1 MSVAG
6 KHVELGDPGNSFSA
20 ATIRKALKGFEIGG
34 LPYTEVQFELKR
46 LLAGVSRRELL
57 ELLRRSESIEPLPNY
72 AYREVRRFLD
82 EAIEQD
88 VALQIDPGGVREQ
101 GEELDPAA
109 LTAELQKSREALESE
124 RTRVREAEEALSERI
139 VAEEAVRSRLGITLR
154 ESERHQAELRAA
166 RNSIASRD
174 KVTAQIRQTLDER
187 DAQLAAIRREHAEVA
202 SALDLHSASGE
213 RLDADLQVLR
223 GQAADAATELTA
235 SREAVDK
242 ERRKRQEIERALT
255 ESDSLNSAARASL
268 ASKDKALAEMRQTL
282 DERDAQLAAIRRE
295 HAELAAALDLHS
307 ASGERLDADLQVLR
321 GQAAD
326 AATELAAS
334 REAVDKERRKR
345 QEIERALTESDSL
358 NSAARESLASKD
370 KALAEMRQTLNER
383 DAQLAAMRR
392 EHAELAAALDSRS
405 TSGEQVIAELQAL
418 RAQAAA
424 AAAEL
429 AASRGA
435 ADEERRKR
443 QEIERALTES
453 NSLNSAARESLA
465 SKDKAFA
472 EMRQTLD
479 ERDAQL
485 VALQRELRAALQASE
500 EKLQAAQRRVLGAN
514 TDLDGLRAQVANLQ
528 ARLRDN
534 NALIEKLGA
543 SVRSEAERATQWQ
556 AATQQRESE
565 ATVTSARVEAM
576 PPAEVPPRAQPAQA
590 SAALAK
596 FHSAVRGWRWNIRT
610 APRPTW
616 IGAPIVLL
624 ATVIWFAVHR
634 PSPMPNSPAASGAAM
649 TQQATTAL
657 ATESVEPESVSTEN
671 VSAIETP
678 RHRAAT
684 PAAGKPVT
692 VGVKLNT
699 DFRRCRA
706 GGIDACYD
714 AIRYRPSDPLL
725 LSALGDALLRA
736 NRPADALRAYQR
748 VAILA
753 PNMPGV
759 VAKIGALEA
768 KLSAKQAS
776 GGGST
781 HATDA
786 MRANAARQTQSN

>member
-6 KHVELGDPGNSFSA
+6 KHVEFGDPGDSFSA
-20 ATIRKALKGFEIGG
+20 ATFRKALKGLEIGG
-34 LPYTEVQFELKR
+34 LRYAEVQFELKR
-46 LLAGVSRRELL
+46 LLAGVSRRELR
-57 ELLRRSESIEPLPNY
+57 EVLRRSESIEPLPEY
-72 AYREVRRFLD
+72 AYREVRRFLE

-88 VALQIDPGGVREQ
+88 VELQTDPGGVGEKE
-101 GEELDPAA
+101 EELDPVA
-109 LTAELQKSREALESE
+109 LTVELQKSREALESE
-124 RTRVREAEEALSERI
+124 RTRVREAEEALSDRI

-187 DAQLAAIRREHAEVA
+187 DAE
-202 SALDLHSASGE
+202 
-213 RLDADLQVLR
+213 
-223 GQAADAATELTA
+223 
-235 SREAVDK
+235 
-242 ERRKRQEIERALT
+242 
-255 ESDSLNSAARASL
+255 
-268 ASKDKALAEMRQTL
+268 
-282 DERDAQLAAIRRE
+282 LAAIRRE

-307 ASGERLDADLQVLR
+307 ASGEQLDADLQVLR

-334 REAVDKERRKR
+334 RDAADKERRKR
-345 QEIERALTESDSL
+345 QEIERALTESNSL
-358 NSAARESLASKD
+358 NSAARESSASKD
-370 KALAEMRQTLNER
+370 KALADMRQALDER

-405 TSGEQVIAELQAL
+405 TSGEQLIADLQAL
-418 RAQAAA
+418 RVQAAA

-429 AASRGA
+429 AASRDAVDKERRKCQEIERALTESNSLSSAARESSASKDKALADMRQTLDERDAQLAASRDA
-435 ADEERRKR
+435 ADKERRKR

-465 SKDKAFA
+465 SKDKSHA
-472 EMRQTLD
+472 EMRQTLE

-485 VALQRELRAALQASE
+485 VARQRELQAALQASE
-500 EKLQAAQRRVLGAN
+500 EKLLAAQRRVVGAN

-556 AATQQRESE
+556 AAAQQRESE
-565 ATVTSARVEAM
+565 ATVTSARAEAM
-576 PPAEVPPRAQPAQA
+576 PQAGVLRRAQAAQA

-596 FHSAVRGWRWNIRT
+596 FLSAVRGWGWNIRT
-610 APRPTW
+610 APRPIW
-616 IGAPIVLL
+616 IGAAIVLL
-624 ATVIWFAVHR
+624 ATVIWFAAHR
-634 PSPMPNSPAASGAAM
+634 PSPMPSSPAVSSAAVI
-649 TQQATTAL
+649 QPATTAL
-657 ATESVEPESVSTEN
+657 PTESVEPESVPTET
-671 VSAIETP
+671 VSAIEAP
-678 RHRAAT
+678 PHRAAT
-684 PAAGKPVT
+684 PAARKPVT
-692 VGVKLNT
+692 AGVKLNT

-714 AIRYRPSDPLL
+714 AIRYRPSDPSL
-725 LSALGDALLRA
+725 LSALGDALVHA

-759 VAKIGALEA
+759 VAKISALEA
-768 KLSAKQAS
+768 KLSAKRAS
-776 GGGST
+776 GRGST
-781 HATDA
+781 HAADA
-786 MRANAARQTQSN
+786 IHNSKAAPQTQSQSH

>member
-6 KHVELGDPGNSFSA
+6 KHVEFGDPGNSFFA
-20 ATIRKALKGFEIGG
+20 ATFRKALKRFEIGD

-46 LLAGVSRRELL
+46 LLAGVSRRELR
-57 ELLRRSESIEPLPNY
+57 ELLRCSESNEPLPGY

-82 EAIEQD
+82 ETIEQD
-88 VALQIDPGGVREQ
+88 VALQADPDGVREHQ
-101 GEELDPAA
+101 EESDPAA

-124 RTRVREAEEALSERI
+124 RTRIREAEEALSERI

-154 ESERHQAELRAA
+154 ELERHQAELRAA

-174 KVTAQIRQTLDER
+174 KVIAQI
-187 DAQLAAIRREHAEVA
+187 
-202 SALDLHSASGE
+202 
-213 RLDADLQVLR
+213 
-223 GQAADAATELTA
+223 
-235 SREAVDK
+235 
-242 ERRKRQEIERALT
+242 
-255 ESDSLNSAARASL
+255 
-268 ASKDKALAEMRQTL
+268 RQTL

-295 HAELAAALDLHS
+295 HAELAAALDLHA
-307 ASGERLDADLQVLR
+307 ASSEQLDAELQVLR

-334 REAVDKERRKR
+334 REAVDKEQRKR
-345 QEIERALTESDSL
+345 EEIERALNESNSL
-358 NSAARESLASKD
+358 NSAARASLASKH
-370 KALAEMRQTLNER
+370 KALAEMRQTLDER

-405 TSGEQVIAELQAL
+405 TTGEQLIAELQAL

-429 AASRGA
+429 AASRDA
-435 ADEERRKR
+435 ADKEGRKR
-443 QEIERALTES
+443 REIERALTES

-465 SKDKAFA
+465 SKDKAVA
-472 EMRQTLD
+472 EMQRTLD

-485 VALQRELRAALQASE
+485 VALQRELQAELQVSE
-500 EKLQAAQRRVLGAN
+500 EKLQALQRRVVGAN
-514 TDLDGLRAQVANLQ
+514 TDLDGLRAKVANLQ

-543 SVRSEAERATQWQ
+543 AVRSEAERATQWQ
-556 AATQQRESE
+556 AAAQQRESE

-576 PPAEVPPRAQPAQA
+576 PQVEVLPRAQAAQA

-596 FHSAVRGWRWNIRT
+596 LLSAVRGWRWNIGT
-610 APRPTW
+610 APRPIW
-616 IGAPIVLL
+616 IGAAIVLL
-624 ATVIWFAVHR
+624 ATLIWFAAHR
-634 PSPMPNSPAASGAAM
+634 PSPMPSSPAAPSAAM
-649 TQQATTAL
+649 IQPATTAL

-671 VSAIETP
+671 VSAIEAP
-678 RHRAAT
+678 LHGAAT
-684 PAAGKPVT
+684 PAARKPLT
-692 VGVKLNT
+692 AGVKLNT
-699 DFRRCRA
+699 DSRRCR
-706 GGIDACYD
+706 GIDACYD
-714 AIRYRPSDPLL
+714 AIRYRPSDPSL

-759 VAKIGALEA
+759 VAKISALEA

-776 GGGST
+776 GSGST
-781 HATDA
+781 HAADA
-786 MRANAARQTQSN
+786 MRNSNAAPQTQSH